1 MQRGHYQSQ
10 LNSALHARLFWAGAA
25 LLMGT
30 ANVILVS
37 YLMFYATRTT
47 TVFLTP
53 NIEQPFKMVNGRYSA
68 SYIADVS
75 SWFAALG
82 LTYTPNT
89 YTGIAKLF
97 LDHTDPTVHGAM
109 RTHFFAER
117 ERIQARGESSAF
129 YITNIQVC
137 GDAAA
142 VSGHRRIYVG
152 TRQVH
157 EIDQTWGVKL
167 TTATDG
173 LVRLLSFKETTT
185 DALCSIVSS

>member
-1 MQRGHYQSQ
+1 MQRAHYQSQ
-10 LNSALHARLFWAGAA
+10 LYSALHARLFWAGAT
-25 LLMGT
+25 LLMGI
-30 ANVILVS
+30 ANVLLVG
-37 YLMFYATRTT
+37 YLMVYATQTT

-53 NIEQPFKMVNGRYSA
+53 NIERPFKTVNGRYSA

-82 LTYTPNT
+82 LTYTPNS

-109 RTHFFAER
+109 RTHFVAER

-129 YITNIQVC
+129 FITNIQVC

-157 EIDQTWGVKL
+157 EVEQTWGVKL
-167 TTATDG
+167 ATATDG